1 MSTERQKLL
10 FVCSRN
16 KLRSPTAERIY
27 RNSPRFEVRSRGTA
41 SSARR
46 GVTLDDVLWAD
57 HIFVME
63 HKHAS
68 VLRQDYRD
76 EVAQAELH
84 VLDIPDVYEFMD
96 PELIDLLEG
105 AVKRVLG

>member
-1 MSTERQKLL
+1 MAKERLRLL

-16 KLRSPTAERIY
+16 QWRSPTAERIW
-27 RNSPRFEVRSRGTA
+27 RNSPRFDVRSRGTA

-46 GVTLDDVLWAD
+46 GVTVDDVVWAD

-63 HKHAS
+63 HKHAR
-68 VLRQDYRD
+68 VLRQHYRD
-76 EVAQAELH
+76 ELAGAELH

-96 PELIDLLEG
+96 PELIDLLDG
-105 AVKRVLG
+105 AVGRILG